1 MSKKITKTAAIYLRV
16 STQEQ
21 TTENQ
26 LLELMKVVKLSGWHV
41 YKVYEDAGIS
51 GSKGRDKRPEFDLMQ
66 KDAVRRKFNIVLA
79 WSVDRL
85 GRSVQDLI
93 AFLNELHGVGCDLYL
108 HQQGIDTTTPAGKA
122 MFQMLGVFAEFE
134 RAMIQERVKA
144 GLARAKAKGVKLG
157 RSKISKN
164 VEAQIIEL
172 RESTE
177 PPMGMLKI
185 AQTLQIG
192 TGTVQRIIKEM
203 QQS

>member
-26 LLELMKVVKLSGWHV
+26 LLQLMNVVKLSGWHV

-157 RSKISKN
+157 RAKVSKA

-172 RESTE
+172 RGRTE

>member
-1 MSKKITKTAAIYLRV
+1 MSKTVAIYLRV
-16 STQEQ
+16 STDEQ

-26 LLELMKVVKLSGWHV
+26 LLELMKVVQQSEWKV
-41 YKVYEDAGIS
+41 YKIYEDAGIS
-51 GSKGRDKRPEFDLMQ
+51 GAKGRDKRPEFDQMQ

-93 AFLNELHGVGCDLYL
+93 SFLNELHTVGCDLYL
-108 HQQGIDTTTPAGKA
+108 HQQGVDTTTPAGKA

-144 GLARAKAKGVKLG
+144 GLARAKAKGVRLG
-157 RSKISKN
+157 RAKVSKEI
-164 VEAQIIEL
+164 EAQILEL
-172 RESTE
+172 RDSTN

-185 AQTLQIG
+185 AQKLGVG
-192 TGTVQRIIKEM
+192 TGTVQRVLREINDKN
-203 QQS
+203 Q

>member
-1 MSKKITKTAAIYLRV
+1 MSKTVAIYLRV
-16 STQEQ
+16 STGEQ

-26 LLELMKVVKLSGWHV
+26 LLELMKVVQQSQWKV
-41 YKVYEDAGIS
+41 YKIYEDAGIS
-51 GSKGRDKRPEFDLMQ
+51 GAKGRDKRPEFDQMQ

-85 GRSVQDLI
+85 GRSVQDLV
-93 AFLNELHGVGCDLYL
+93 AFLNELHTVGCDLYL
-108 HQQGIDTTTPAGKA
+108 HQQGVDTTTPAGKA

-157 RSKISKN
+157 RAKISKEI
-164 VEAQIIEL
+164 EAQILEL
-172 RESTE
+172 RGSTK

-185 AQTLQIG
+185 AHKLGVG
-192 TGTVQRIIKEM
+192 TGTVQRVLKEINDKS
-203 QQS
+203 Q

>member
-1 MSKKITKTAAIYLRV
+1 MSKTVAIYLRV
-16 STQEQ
+16 STGEQ

-26 LLELMKVVKLSGWHV
+26 LLELMKVVQQSQWKV
-41 YKVYEDAGIS
+41 YKIYEDAGIS
-51 GSKGRDKRPEFDLMQ
+51 GAKGRDKRPEFDQMQ

-93 AFLNELHGVGCDLYL
+93 AFLNELHTVGCDLYL
-108 HQQGIDTTTPAGKA
+108 HQQGVDTTTPAGKA

-157 RSKISKN
+157 RAKISKEI
-164 VEAQIIEL
+164 EAQILEL
-172 RESTE
+172 RGSTK

-185 AQTLQIG
+185 AHKLGVG
-192 TGTVQRIIKEM
+192 TGTVQRVLKEINDKS
-203 QQS
+203 Q